1 MTIRNRLY
9 IGFGAL
15 LFIVLALWIT
25 NMLLFQHDSLT
36 ADKVQKA
43 VDSSNSIEKLRSQMM
58 QERVS
63 LSNYLLSGSQSDF
76 SEIEKNRTLFK
87 RLLDDAKSKAVSDS
101 QRPALSSVATTTQP
115 TYASSPKPLTQ

>member
-63 LSNYLLSGSQSDF
+63 LSNYLLSGTQSDF
-76 SEIEKNRTLFK
+76 SQIEKNRTLFK
-87 RLLDDAKSKAVSDS
+87 RFLDDAKRQTTSDS
-101 QRPALSSVATTTQP
+101 HIAAFASV
-115 TYASSPKPLTQ
+115 